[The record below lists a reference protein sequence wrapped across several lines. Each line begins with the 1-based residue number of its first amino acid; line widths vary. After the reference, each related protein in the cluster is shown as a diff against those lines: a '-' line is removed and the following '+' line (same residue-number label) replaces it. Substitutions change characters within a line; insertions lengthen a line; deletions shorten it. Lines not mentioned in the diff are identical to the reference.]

1 MSFALRTFIAQ
12 RACLRAPSS
21 ARAASSRSAR
31 SILDDD
37 STPVDL
43 SEDNDAVDGI
53 RSPNPRRKPPLEQT
67 PASWAAHRATLKQAF
82 PDGWN
87 PPRKLSREAME
98 GLRQLHR
105 VDPETFTTPV
115 LAERFRVSPEAVRR
129 ILKSRWAPPPERRA
143 KLIKKEAEAK
153 AQFLSLSALRERME
167 ARQVLQ
173 SKMDMRAARRGDELE
188 MDGEEAADAEE
199 EEGGRRQMPVRGINA
214 RDRLTFE

>member
-1 MSFALRTFIAQ
+1 MPTSACFFALRSFVAQ
-12 RACLRAPSS
+12 RVYLRASSS
-21 ARAASSRSAR
+21 AHPACRHASRSAR

-53 RSPNPRRKPPLEQT
+53 RTPNPRRKPSLEPT
-67 PASWAAHRATLKQAF
+67 PAAWQAHRAALKEAF

-105 VDPETFTTPV
+105 VNPETFTTSV

-153 AQFLSLSALRERME
+153 AQFLSLSALRG
-167 ARQVLQ
+167 AHGG
-173 SKMDMRAARRGDELE
+173 AAG
-188 MDGEEAADAEE
+188 DGESDGYA
-199 EEGGRRQMPVRGINA
+199 RGQA
-214 RDRLTFE
+214 RG